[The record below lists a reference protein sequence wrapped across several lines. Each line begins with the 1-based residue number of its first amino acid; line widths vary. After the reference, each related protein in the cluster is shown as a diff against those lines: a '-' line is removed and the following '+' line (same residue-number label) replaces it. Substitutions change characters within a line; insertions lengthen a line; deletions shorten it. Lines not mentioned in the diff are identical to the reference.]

1 MFDVGGDDD
10 EEVVKYEDG
19 EDENIDK
26 TKLFEEEIKEQY

>member
-10 EEVVKYEDG
+10 EVVKYEDG